1 MTTNQKHYSQK
12 LMASLMYEITAED
25 IYKDFSSDK
34 EMFRFSNYLSKPKY
48 YVNSSKLVIGK
59 IR

>member
-1 MTTNQKHYSQK
+1 MV
-12 LMASLMYEITAED
+12 SLMYEITAED